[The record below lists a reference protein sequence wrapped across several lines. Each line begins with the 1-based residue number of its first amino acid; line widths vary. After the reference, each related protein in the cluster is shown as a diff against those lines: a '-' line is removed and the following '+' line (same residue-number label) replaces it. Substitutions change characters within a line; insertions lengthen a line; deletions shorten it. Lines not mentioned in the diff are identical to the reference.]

1 MTIVEGW
8 DNFLQQFQ
16 DLYYH
21 ISIRSQEDRY
31 MMDKWT
37 FGFTMVVV
45 GMGGTICTLI
55 VFSLIMSALKK
66 IFPYKKEED
75 K

>member
-1 MTIVEGW
+1 
-8 DNFLQQFQ
+8 
-16 DLYYH
+16 
-21 ISIRSQEDRY
+21 

-37 FGFTMVVV
+37 FGLTLLVV

-55 VFSLIMSALKK
+55 LFSLIMSGLKK
-66 IFPYKKEED
+66 IFPYKKEE